1 VEFALLNKTFVMLQ
15 RIQSIWIF
23 LAAVCAAL
31 TFKFPFYT
39 GNTVVGNN
47 GHLFDNL
54 TATSSILI
62 LIITIVIIGG
72 SLVNIFNYKDRKKQ
86 LWITIALIV
95 LSLLNIVLYY
105 IKTTPG
111 HGFIEGGFAL
121 SALLTLVV
129 PVLLILAVRGIMRDQ
144 KLVKSVDRLR

>member
-1 VEFALLNKTFVMLQ
+1 MLQ

-31 TFKFPFYT
+31 TFKFPFYG
-39 GNTVVGNN
+39 GNTVVGTN
-47 GHLFDNL
+47 GHNYEDL
-54 TATSSILI
+54 TATSSVLI
-62 LIITIVIIGG
+62 LVITVIIIGG

-86 LWITIALIV
+86 LWITIGLIF

-105 IKTTPG
+105 RKTTPG
-111 HGFIEGGFAL
+111 HGFIEGNFAIW
-121 SALLTLVV
+121 AVLTLAI
-129 PVLLILAVRGIMRDQ
+129 PLFLILAVRGIMRDQ